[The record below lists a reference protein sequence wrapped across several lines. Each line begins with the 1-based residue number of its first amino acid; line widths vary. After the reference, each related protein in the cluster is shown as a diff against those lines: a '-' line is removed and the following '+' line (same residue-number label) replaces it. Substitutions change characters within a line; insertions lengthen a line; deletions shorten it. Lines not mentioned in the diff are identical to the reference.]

1 MVLPFATGEEGA
13 PMNSQTKSETPNAD
27 SAKQNEGNQSVNVL
41 MNCRK
46 KVTRTLETFSYH
58 APGCTRAP
66 TQSNL

>member
-46 KVTRTLETFSYH
+46 K
-58 APGCTRAP
+58 
-66 TQSNL
+66 